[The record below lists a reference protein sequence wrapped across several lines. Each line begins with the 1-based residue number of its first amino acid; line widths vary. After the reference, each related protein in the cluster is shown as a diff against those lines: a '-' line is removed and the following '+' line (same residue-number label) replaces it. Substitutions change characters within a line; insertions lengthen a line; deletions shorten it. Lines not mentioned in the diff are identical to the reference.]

1 MNQLSEGQTLEIS
14 KLVTN
19 EYVLQTAEWSG
30 DRNPVHLSD
39 DFAAGT
45 RFKKRIAHGLV
56 CLGMVS
62 NVLGNSLQGAILVG
76 QTVQYNAPVY
86 IGDTITCK
94 VTVEKLSSAKHLA
107 ELQYTCI
114 NQDNINVTSGTIRI
128 KYPH

>member
-94 VTVEKLSSAKHLA
+94 VTVEKLISAKHLA

-128 KYPH
+128 IYPH